1 MKTIIWILFVV
12 TLAAWTGMTALTVHV
27 IDWIAHNSGTAL
39 QNDLSTV
46 LDATALP
53 SWLALWIDPA
63 WLQSIHA
70 GLVATIEGVRQIMPW
85 LAAGMAWLSPLLWTV
100 WALGAL
106 SLLIITVIGHRL
118 LGSFF
123 PANRPSPPSI
133 HG

>member
-1 MKTIIWILFVV
+1 MIALETGRSGKAKIGVSPREERRWGIIQGRL
-12 TLAAWTGMTALTVHV
+12 G
-27 IDWIAHNSGTAL
+27 
-39 QNDLSTV
+39 TV

-106 SLLIITVIGHRL
+106 SLLIITAIGHRL

>member
-1 MKTIIWILFVV
+1 MKTIIWILFFV
-12 TLAAWTGMTALTVHV
+12 TLAAWTGMTAITVHV
-27 IDWIAHNSGTAL
+27 VDWVAHKSGTAL

-46 LDATALP
+46 LDATTLP
-53 SWLALWIDPA
+53 SWLALWIDPT
-63 WLQSIHA
+63 WLESIHA
-70 GLVATIEGVRQIMPW
+70 GLVATNEGVRQIMPW

-106 SLLIITVIGHRL
+106 SLLIITAIGHRL